1 MNALTVQPFPYY
13 SLTQE
18 QVDYIT
24 PLQNQIGYYV
34 DMQLAQWVLGEK
46 EISDESFR
54 EFETT
59 LDEMGLNDFLAF
71 WQGVLN
77 AQ

>member
-1 MNALTVQPFPYY
+1 M
-13 SLTQE
+13 
-18 QVDYIT
+18 DYIT

-71 WQGVLN
+71 WQGILN